1 MGHTVDIQVRERE
14 NAETPVS
21 RPAGTEVWVM
31 LGVGT
36 VQFDLQHSERDLR
49 GQRDA
54 GSNPDCLIKCCCAV
68 SIQGD
73 AAHISKEK
81 RKQLWVMVQVRQS
94 GGAGRRLL
102 LCVGR
107 SGSR

>member
-1 MGHTVDIQVRERE
+1 M
-14 NAETPVS
+14 NAGTAVS

-31 LGVGT
+31 PGVAA
-36 VQFDLQHSERDLR
+36 VQFALQHSERVLW

-54 GSNPDCLIKCCCAV
+54 GSNPDCLIKRCCAV

-73 AAHISKEK
+73 ATHISKEK
-81 RKQLWVMVQVRQS
+81 GKQLWVMVQVWQS
-94 GGAGRRLL
+94 GGAGRRGGLL

-107 SGSR
+107 SGSG